1 MLPYLASTR
10 NRNEVTTVKLTA
22 KVASVLS
29 ILGLSVA
36 LSASVNAATADE
48 KIVERIKPAGKVC
61 IEGDDS
67 CGGAVAA
74 ASTGGARSG
83 EEVYTA
89 SCAACHAIG
98 VAGAPKFGTSEWADR
113 GAKGID
119 ALLKTAISG
128 INAMPP
134 KGTCATCSDDE
145 LKAAIQHMM
154 DSAK

>member
-1 MLPYLASTR
+1 M
-10 NRNEVTTVKLTA
+10 KLTA
-22 KVASVLS
+22 KAASVLS

-36 LSASVNAATADE
+36 LSTTVGAASSDD
-48 KIVERIKPAGKVC
+48 KIVERIKPAGQVC
-61 IEGDDS
+61 VEGDDS

-74 ASTGGARSG
+74 AAASTGGARSG
-83 EEVYTA
+83 EDVYKA
-89 SCAACHAIG
+89 SCASCHAIG
-98 VAGAPKFGTSEWADR
+98 VAGAPKYGTSEWADR

-134 KGTCATCSDDE
+134 RGTCATCSDDE
-145 LKAAIQHMM
+145 LKVAIEYMM

>member
-1 MLPYLASTR
+1 
-10 NRNEVTTVKLTA
+10 VKLTA
-22 KVASVLS
+22 KAASVLS

-36 LSASVNAATADE
+36 LSTTVGAASSDD
-48 KIVERIKPAGKVC
+48 KIVERIKPAGQVC
-61 IEGDDS
+61 VEGDDS

-74 ASTGGARSG
+74 AAASTGGARSG
-83 EEVYTA
+83 EDVYKA
-89 SCAACHAIG
+89 SCASCHAIG
-98 VAGAPKFGTSEWADR
+98 VAGAPKYGTSEWADR

-134 KGTCATCSDDE
+134 RGTCATCSDDE
-145 LKAAIQHMM
+145 LKVAIEYMM

>member
-1 MLPYLASTR
+1 M
-10 NRNEVTTVKLTA
+10 KLTA
-22 KVASVLS
+22 KAASVLS

-36 LSASVNAATADE
+36 LSTTVGAASSDD
-48 KIVERIKPAGKVC
+48 KIVERIKPAGQVC
-61 IEGDDS
+61 VEGDDS

-74 ASTGGARSG
+74 AAASTGGARSG
-83 EEVYTA
+83 EDVYKA
-89 SCAACHAIG
+89 SCASCHAIG

-134 KGTCATCSDDE
+134 RGTCATCSDDE
-145 LKAAIQHMM
+145 LKVAIEYMM